1 MKSKSNSAEN
11 YPRSSNGKKWA
22 AATRKKAN
30 HLSDE
35 QRAALF
41 QKGLARL
48 YGKLPKE
55 TVLAGR

>member
-1 MKSKSNSAEN
+1 MKANQQSAV
-11 YPRSSNGKKWA
+11 PHPKTSNGKKWA
-22 AATRKKAN
+22 AANRKKAN

-41 QKGLARL
+41 QRGLARL

-55 TVLAGR
+55 TVLSGR

>member
-1 MKSKSNSAEN
+1 MKSNQQNAAD
-11 YPRSSNGKKWA
+11 YPKSSNGKKWA
-22 AATRKKAN
+22 AANRKKAN

-48 YGKLPKE
+48 YGKFPKE
-55 TVLAGR
+55 TVLTGR

>member
-1 MKSKSNSAEN
+1 MKTKPASTGN
-11 YPRSSNGKKWA
+11 YPKTSNGKKWA
-22 AATRKKAN
+22 DANRKKAN

-55 TVLAGR
+55 AVLTGR